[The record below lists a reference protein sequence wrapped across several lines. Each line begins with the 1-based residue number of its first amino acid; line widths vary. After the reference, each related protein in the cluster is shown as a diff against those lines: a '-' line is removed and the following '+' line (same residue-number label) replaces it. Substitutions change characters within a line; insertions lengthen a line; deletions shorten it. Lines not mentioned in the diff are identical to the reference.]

1 MGNCDV
7 CSKEMEYNAVDSS
20 QLMQKLEHTDI
31 GRAVAALRKD
41 HLQNV
46 ANCKF
51 VPMPD
56 RSFYKGRLKD
66 TVRDGYGQNY
76 AGCFNY
82 YGFFKN
88 DLPHG
93 KGVIVT

>member
-20 QLMQKLEHTDI
+20 DLMHKLEHTEI
-31 GRAVAALRKD
+31 GRAVAALRKEN
-41 HLQNV
+41 QESV
-46 ANCKF
+46 ANCKY

-66 TVRDGYGQNY
+66 TARDGYG
-76 AGCFNY
+76 
-82 YGFFKN
+82 
-88 DLPHG
+88 
-93 KGVIVT
+93 